1 MKKIL
6 LSITFAL
13 MGITSGFAA
22 KAYPGIVT
30 VTQSDGTELNVRIYG
45 DEHHSWY
52 TTTDGA
58 LLVQVGKNFYVAQ
71 VEDNGMLKATP
82 QLAHNA
88 ELRNKLENKAINT
101 QNKQLFFNTAKTNA
115 IRRSIGISNNYPYF
129 PHTDTPKAL
138 VILVEFQDCA
148 FLTKDPVS
156 VFNHLL
162 NASPEDETPQ
172 VLLEDYN
179 NNTNFTNT
187 GSVKQYFSDM
197 SEGEFQPQFDVKGV
211 VKVSKNYAYYG
222 QDQSENNRDI
232 KYKEMIKEA
241 CELAKSQLG
250 VNFSE
255 YDANNDGNVD
265 LVYVIHAGYG
275 QNTGGEENTLWAKT
289 SFNYIT
295 TIDGKEISAHG
306 INSELNFNKGNY
318 ITGIG
323 VICHEFSHTMGIP
336 DLYPYN
342 SKAYVN
348 NQEPESWDLMDAGEY
363 GNNGYTPVPYC
374 AWELDIMGWNA
385 GIETLDK
392 EPKQITMEPYF
403 SGNRKAYKIEAD
415 NGEYLLLQNLQR
427 TGWGKGYMSHGLL
440 IYRIDYQR
448 SNVGLDYRMNQT
460 PNKPEVTVLPADG
473 VILNGYL
480 NGKSHT
486 KQEYYESQWADPFP
500 GYKQVTELLEAKL
513 NNTTLTNLLYNIK
526 ETDDRVITFDY
537 LKDYATGIDQT
548 LADKDTE
555 KNQSIFSFDGRYL
568 GNDASKL
575 TKGVYIIGKKKVVI
589 K

>member
-1 MKKIL
+1 
-6 LSITFAL
+6 
-13 MGITSGFAA
+13 MG
-22 KAYPGIVT
+22 
-30 VTQSDGTELNVRIYG
+30 
-45 DEHHSWY
+45 
-52 TTTDGA
+52 
-58 LLVQVGKNFYVAQ
+58 
-71 VEDNGMLKATP
+71 
-82 QLAHNA
+82 
-88 ELRNKLENKAINT
+88 
-101 QNKQLFFNTAKTNA
+101 
-115 IRRSIGISNNYPYF
+115 
-129 PHTDTPKAL
+129 
-138 VILVEFQDCA
+138 
-148 FLTKDPVS
+148 
-156 VFNHLL
+156 
-162 NASPEDETPQ
+162 
-172 VLLEDYN
+172 
-179 NNTNFTNT
+179 
-187 GSVKQYFSDM
+187 
-197 SEGEFQPQFDVKGV
+197 
-211 VKVSKNYAYYG
+211 
-222 QDQSENNRDI
+222 
-232 KYKEMIKEA
+232 
-241 CELAKSQLG
+241 
-250 VNFSE
+250 
-255 YDANNDGNVD
+255 
-265 LVYVIHAGYG
+265 
-275 QNTGGEENTLWAKT
+275 KT
-289 SFNYIT
+289 SFNHIT

-306 INSELNFNKGNY
+306 INSELNSNKGNY

-342 SKAYVN
+342 PKAYVN

-363 GNNGYTPVPYC
+363 GNEGYTPVPYC

-460 PNKPEVTVLPADG
+460 QNKPEVTVLPADG

-480 NGKSHT
+480 IGKSHT

-500 GYKQVTELLEAKL
+500 GYKQVTKLLEAKL

-555 KNQSIFSFDGRYL
+555 KNPSIFSLDGRYL
-568 GNDASKL
+568 GKDASKL
-575 TKGVYIIGKKKVVI
+575 TKGIYIIGKKKVVI

>member
-58 LLVQVGKNFYVAQ
+58 LLVQIGKNFYVAQ

-222 QDQSENNRDI
+222 QDQSENSRDI

-589 K
+589 R

>member
-13 MGITSGFAA
+13 MGIVSGFAA

-115 IRRSIGISNNYPYF
+115 VRRSIGISNNYPYF
-129 PHTDTPKAL
+129 PHTGTPKAL

-295 TIDGKEISAHG
+295 TIDGKKISAHG

>member
-13 MGITSGFAA
+13 MGIVSGFAA

-289 SFNYIT
+289 SFNHVT

-306 INSELNFNKGNY
+306 INSELNSNKGNY

-342 SKAYVN
+342 SLAYVN

-448 SNVGLDYRMNQT
+448 SNVGLEHKMNQT
-460 PNKPEVTVLPADG
+460 PNEPEVTVLPADG

-526 ETDDRVITFDY
+526 ETNGVITFDY

-548 LADKDTE
+548 LVDKEGE
-555 KNQSIFSFDGRYL
+555 KNPSIFSLDGRYL

>member
-13 MGITSGFAA
+13 MGIVSGFAA

-129 PHTDTPKAL
+129 PHTGTPKAL
-138 VILVEFQDCA
+138 VILVQFNDCA
-148 FLTKDPVS
+148 FKTKDPVS

-172 VLLEDYN
+172 ALLEDY
-179 NNTNFTNT
+179 NTNFTNT

-197 SEGEFQPQFDVKGV
+197 SKGEFQPQFDVKGV

-222 QDQSENNRDI
+222 QDQSEDDRDV

-295 TIDGKEISAHG
+295 TIDGKKISAHG
-306 INSELNFNKGNY
+306 INSELNSNKGNY

-342 SKAYVN
+342 PKAYVN

-363 GNNGYTPVPYC
+363 GNNGYTPVPYS

-427 TGWGKGYMSHGLL
+427 TGWGIGYMSHGLL

-448 SNVGLDYRMNQT
+448 SNVDLDYRMNQT

-480 NGKSHT
+480 IGKSHT
-486 KQEYYESQWADPFP
+486 KQEYNESQCADPFP
-500 GYKQVTELLEAKL
+500 GYKQVTKLLEAKL

-526 ETDDRVITFDY
+526 ETKDGVITFDY

-555 KNQSIFSFDGRYL
+555 KNPSIFSLDGRYL

-575 TKGVYIIGKKKVVI
+575 TKGIYIIGKKKVVI

>member
-13 MGITSGFAA
+13 MGIVSGFAA

-115 IRRSIGISNNYPYF
+115 VRRSIGISNNYPYF

-172 VLLEDYN
+172 ALLEDYN
-179 NNTNFTNT
+179 NNTKYTNT

-289 SFNYIT
+289 SFNHIT

-306 INSELNFNKGNY
+306 INSELNSNKGNY

-526 ETDDRVITFDY
+526 ETDGVITFDY
-537 LKDYATGIDQT
+537 LKDFATGIDQT

-555 KNQSIFSFDGRYL
+555 KNQSIFSLDGRYL

-575 TKGVYIIGKKKVVI
+575 TKGIYIIGKKKVVI

>member
-13 MGITSGFAA
+13 MGIVSGFAA

-115 IRRSIGISNNYPYF
+115 VRRSIGISNNYPYF

-172 VLLEDYN
+172 TLLEDYN
-179 NNTNFTNT
+179 NNTKYTNT

-289 SFNYIT
+289 SFNHIT

-306 INSELNFNKGNY
+306 INSELNSNKGNY

-526 ETDDRVITFDY
+526 ETDGVITFDY
-537 LKDYATGIDQT
+537 LKDFATGIDQT

-555 KNQSIFSFDGRYL
+555 KNQSIFSLDGRYL

-575 TKGVYIIGKKKVVI
+575 TKGIYIIGKKKVVI

>member
-1 MKKIL
+1 MKNIL

-58 LLVQVGKNFYVAQ
+58 LLVQIGKNFYVAQ

-589 K
+589 R

>member
-115 IRRSIGISNNYPYF
+115 VRRSIGISNNYPYF
-129 PHTDTPKAL
+129 PHTGTPKAL

-172 VLLEDYN
+172 ALLEDYN
-179 NNTNFTNT
+179 NNTKYTNT

-548 LADKDTE
+548 LADKDAE
-555 KNQSIFSFDGRYL
+555 KNPSIFSLDGRYL

>member
-13 MGITSGFAA
+13 MGIVSGFAA

-115 IRRSIGISNNYPYF
+115 VRRSIGISNNYPYF
-129 PHTDTPKAL
+129 PHTGTPKAL

-211 VKVSKNYAYYG
+211 VKVSKKYAYYG

-295 TIDGKEISAHG
+295 TIDGKKISAHG

-555 KNQSIFSFDGRYL
+555 KNQSIFSLDGRYL

-575 TKGVYIIGKKKVVI
+575 TKGIYIIGKKKVVI

>member
-58 LLVQVGKNFYVAQ
+58 LLVQIGKNFYVAQ

-306 INSELNFNKGNY
+306 INSELNSNKGNY

-480 NGKSHT
+480 IGKSHT
-486 KQEYYESQWADPFP
+486 KQEYNESQWADPFP
-500 GYKQVTELLEAKL
+500 GYKQVKELLEAKL

-526 ETDDRVITFDY
+526 ETDGVITFDY
-537 LKDYATGIDQT
+537 LKDFATGIDQT

-555 KNQSIFSFDGRYL
+555 KNQSIFSLDGRYL

>member
-115 IRRSIGISNNYPYF
+115 VRRSIGISNNYPYF
-129 PHTDTPKAL
+129 PHTGTPKAL

-172 VLLEDYN
+172 ALLEDYN
-179 NNTNFTNT
+179 NNTKYTNT

-306 INSELNFNKGNY
+306 INSELNSNKGNY

-486 KQEYYESQWADPFP
+486 KQEYNESQWADPFP
-500 GYKQVTELLEAKL
+500 GYKQVKELLEAKL

-526 ETDDRVITFDY
+526 ETDGVITFDY
-537 LKDYATGIDQT
+537 LKDFATGIDQT

-555 KNQSIFSFDGRYL
+555 KNQSIFSLDGRYL

>member
-13 MGITSGFAA
+13 MGIASGFAA

-88 ELRNKLENKAINT
+88 EFRNKLENKAINT

-115 IRRSIGISNNYPYF
+115 IRRSIGISNNFPYF
-129 PHTDTPKAL
+129 PHTGTPKAL
-138 VILVEFQDCA
+138 VILVQFNDCA
-148 FLTKDPVS
+148 FKTNDPVS

-172 VLLEDYN
+172 ALLEDYN
-179 NNTNFTNT
+179 TNYTNT

-197 SEGEFQPQFDVKGV
+197 SEGEFKPQFDVKGV
-211 VKVSKNYAYYG
+211 VTVSKNYAYYG

-250 VNFSE
+250 INFSE
-255 YDANNDGNVD
+255 YDANNDGKVD

-289 SFNYIT
+289 SFDNIT

-306 INSELNFNKGNY
+306 INSELNSNKGNY

-342 SKAYVN
+342 PNAYVN

-363 GNNGYTPVPYC
+363 GNNGYTPVPYS

-427 TGWGKGYMSHGLL
+427 TDWGIGYMSHGLL

-448 SNVGLDYRMNQT
+448 STVGLDYRMNQT

-486 KQEYYESQWADPFP
+486 KDEYYKSQWADPFP
-500 GYKQVTELLEAKL
+500 GANKVTELLEAKL

-526 ETDDRVITFDY
+526 ETKGVITFDY

-555 KNQSIFSFDGRYL
+555 KNPSIFSLDGRYL

-575 TKGVYIIGKKKVVI
+575 TKGIYIIGKKKVVI

>member
-13 MGITSGFAA
+13 MGIVSGFAA
-22 KAYPGIVT
+22 KAYSGIVT

-58 LLVQVGKNFYVAQ
+58 LLVQIGKNFYVAQ

-115 IRRSIGISNNYPYF
+115 VRRSIGISNNYPYF

-197 SEGEFQPQFDVKGV
+197 SEGVFQPQFDVKGV

-289 SFNYIT
+289 SFNDIT

-575 TKGVYIIGKKKVVI
+575 TKGIYIIGKKKVVI

>member
-1 MKKIL
+1 
-6 LSITFAL
+6 
-13 MGITSGFAA
+13 
-22 KAYPGIVT
+22 
-30 VTQSDGTELNVRIYG
+30 
-45 DEHHSWY
+45 
-52 TTTDGA
+52 
-58 LLVQVGKNFYVAQ
+58 
-71 VEDNGMLKATP
+71 MLKATP

-129 PHTDTPKAL
+129 PHTGTPKAL
-138 VILVEFQDCA
+138 VILVQFNDCA
-148 FLTKDPVS
+148 FKTKDPVS

-172 VLLEDYN
+172 ALLEDY
-179 NNTNFTNT
+179 NTNFTNT

-289 SFNYIT
+289 SFNHIT

-306 INSELNFNKGNY
+306 INSELNSNKGNY

-342 SKAYVN
+342 PKAYVN

-363 GNNGYTPVPYC
+363 GNEGYTPVPYC

-460 PNKPEVTVLPADG
+460 QNKPEVTVLPADG

-480 NGKSHT
+480 IGKSHT

-500 GYKQVTELLEAKL
+500 GYKQVTKLLEAKL

-526 ETDDRVITFDY
+526 ETNGVITFDY

-555 KNQSIFSFDGRYL
+555 KNPSIFSLDGRYL

-575 TKGVYIIGKKKVVI
+575 TKGIYIIGKKKVVI

>member
-115 IRRSIGISNNYPYF
+115 VRRSIGISNNYPYF
-129 PHTDTPKAL
+129 PHTGTPKAL

-172 VLLEDYN
+172 ALLEDYN
-179 NNTNFTNT
+179 NNTKYTNT

-197 SEGEFQPQFDVKGV
+197 SEGVFQPQFDVKGV

-589 K
+589 R

>member
-6 LSITFAL
+6 LSMAFAL
-13 MGITSGFAA
+13 MGIVSGFAA

-222 QDQSENNRDI
+222 QDQSENSRDI

-555 KNQSIFSFDGRYL
+555 KNQSIFSLDGRYL

>member
-1 MKKIL
+1 
-6 LSITFAL
+6 
-13 MGITSGFAA
+13 
-22 KAYPGIVT
+22 
-30 VTQSDGTELNVRIYG
+30 
-45 DEHHSWY
+45 
-52 TTTDGA
+52 
-58 LLVQVGKNFYVAQ
+58 
-71 VEDNGMLKATP
+71 MLKATP

-115 IRRSIGISNNYPYF
+115 IRRSIGISNNFPYF
-129 PHTDTPKAL
+129 PHTGTPKAL
-138 VILVEFQDCA
+138 VILVQFNDCA

-172 VLLEDYN
+172 ALLEDYN
-179 NNTNFTNT
+179 NNTNYTNT

-197 SEGEFQPQFDVKGV
+197 SEGVFQPQFDVKGV
-211 VKVSKNYAYYG
+211 VTVSKNYAYYG

-250 VNFSE
+250 INFSE
-255 YDANNDGNVD
+255 YDANNDGKVD

-289 SFNYIT
+289 SFDNIT

-306 INSELNFNKGNY
+306 INSELNSNKGNY

-342 SKAYVN
+342 PNAYVN

-363 GNNGYTPVPYC
+363 GNNGYTPVPYS

-427 TGWGKGYMSHGLL
+427 TGWGIGYMSHGLL
-440 IYRIDYQR
+440 IYRIDYKR
-448 SNVGLDYRMNQT
+448 STVGLEHKMNQT

-486 KQEYYESQWADPFP
+486 KDEYNKSQWADPFP
-500 GYKQVTELLEAKL
+500 GYKKVTELLEAKL

-526 ETDDRVITFDY
+526 ETKGVITFDY

-548 LADKDTE
+548 LVDKDAE
-555 KNQSIFSFDGRYL
+555 KNPSIFSLDGRYL

>member
-222 QDQSENNRDI
+222 QDQSENSRDI

-589 K
+589 R

>member
-6 LSITFAL
+6 LSMAFAL
-13 MGITSGFAA
+13 MGIVSGFAA

-58 LLVQVGKNFYVAQ
+58 LLVQIGKNFYVAQ

-172 VLLEDYN
+172 ALLEDYN

-211 VKVSKNYAYYG
+211 VKVSKDYAYYG

-289 SFNYIT
+289 SFNHIT

-548 LADKDTE
+548 LADKDAE
-555 KNQSIFSFDGRYL
+555 KNPSIFSLDGRYL

>member
-58 LLVQVGKNFYVAQ
+58 LLVQIGKNFYVAQ

-115 IRRSIGISNNYPYF
+115 VRRSIGISNNYPYF

-197 SEGEFQPQFDVKGV
+197 SEGVFQPQFDVKGV

-289 SFNYIT
+289 SFNDIT

-589 K
+589 R

>member
-115 IRRSIGISNNYPYF
+115 VRRSIGISNNYPYF
-129 PHTDTPKAL
+129 PHTGTPKAL

-555 KNQSIFSFDGRYL
+555 KNQSIFSLDGRYL

-589 K
+589 R

>member
-13 MGITSGFAA
+13 MGIASGFAA
-22 KAYPGIVT
+22 KAYSGIVT

-289 SFNYIT
+289 SFNHVT

-306 INSELNFNKGNY
+306 INSELNSNKGNY

-342 SKAYVN
+342 SLAYVN

-448 SNVGLDYRMNQT
+448 SNVGLEHKMNQT
-460 PNKPEVTVLPADG
+460 PNEPEVTVLPADG

-526 ETDDRVITFDY
+526 ETNGVITFDY

-548 LADKDTE
+548 LVDKEGE
-555 KNQSIFSFDGRYL
+555 KNPSIFSLDGRYL

>member
-13 MGITSGFAA
+13 MGIASGFAA

-129 PHTDTPKAL
+129 PHTGTPKAL
-138 VILVEFQDCA
+138 VILVQFNDCA
-148 FLTKDPVS
+148 FKTKDPVS

-172 VLLEDYN
+172 ALLEDY
-179 NNTNFTNT
+179 NTNFTNT

-222 QDQSENNRDI
+222 QDQSEDDRDV

-295 TIDGKEISAHG
+295 TIDGKKISAHG
-306 INSELNFNKGNY
+306 INSELNSNKGNY

-427 TGWGKGYMSHGLL
+427 TGWGIGYMAHGLL

-500 GYKQVTELLEAKL
+500 GYKKVTELLEAKL

-526 ETDDRVITFDY
+526 ETKDGVITFDY

-548 LADKDTE
+548 LVDKHTE
-555 KNQSIFSFDGRYL
+555 KNPSIFSLDGRYL

-575 TKGVYIIGKKKVVI
+575 TKGIYIIGKKKVVI

>member
-6 LSITFAL
+6 LSMAFAL
-13 MGITSGFAA
+13 MGIVSGFAA

-58 LLVQVGKNFYVAQ
+58 LLVQIGKNFYVAQ

-295 TIDGKEISAHG
+295 TIDGKKISAHG

-589 K
+589 R

>member
-115 IRRSIGISNNYPYF
+115 ARRSIGISNNYPYF
-129 PHTDTPKAL
+129 PHTGTPKAL

-172 VLLEDYN
+172 ALLEDYN
-179 NNTNFTNT
+179 NNTKYTNT

-415 NGEYLLLQNLQR
+415 NGEYLLLQNLQK

-555 KNQSIFSFDGRYL
+555 KNQSIFSLDGRYL

-589 K
+589 R

>member
-13 MGITSGFAA
+13 MGIASGFAA

-88 ELRNKLENKAINT
+88 EFRNKLENKAINT

-115 IRRSIGISNNYPYF
+115 IRRSIGISNNFPYF
-129 PHTDTPKAL
+129 PHTGTPKAL
-138 VILVEFQDCA
+138 VILVQFNDCA
-148 FLTKDPVS
+148 FKTNDPVS

-172 VLLEDYN
+172 ALLEDYN
-179 NNTNFTNT
+179 TNYTNT

-197 SEGEFQPQFDVKGV
+197 SEGVFQPQFDVKGV
-211 VKVSKNYAYYG
+211 VTVSKNYAYYG

-289 SFNYIT
+289 SFNHIT

-336 DLYPYN
+336 DLYPYSPN
-342 SKAYVN
+342 AYVN

-555 KNQSIFSFDGRYL
+555 KNPSIFSLDGRYL

>member
-58 LLVQVGKNFYVAQ
+58 LLVQIGKNFYVAQ

-115 IRRSIGISNNYPYF
+115 ICRSIGISNNYPYF

-555 KNQSIFSFDGRYL
+555 KNQSIFSLDGRYL

-589 K
+589 R

>member
-13 MGITSGFAA
+13 MGIASGFAA

-115 IRRSIGISNNYPYF
+115 ARRSIGISNNYPYF
-129 PHTDTPKAL
+129 PHTGTPKAL

-148 FLTKDPVS
+148 FLTNNPVS

-162 NASPEDETPQ
+162 NASPEDEAPQ
-172 VLLEDYN
+172 ALLEDYN
-179 NNTNFTNT
+179 TKYTNT

-197 SEGEFQPQFDVKGV
+197 SEGVFKPQFDVKGV

-289 SFNYIT
+289 SFNHVT

-306 INSELNFNKGNY
+306 INSELNSNKGNY

-342 SKAYVN
+342 SLAYVN

-427 TGWGKGYMSHGLL
+427 TGWGEGYMSHGLL
-440 IYRIDYQR
+440 IYRIDYQK
-448 SNVGLDYRMNQT
+448 STVGLDYKNRMNQT
-460 PNKPEVTVLPADG
+460 PYKPEVTVLPADG

-555 KNQSIFSFDGRYL
+555 KNQSIFSLDGRYL

-589 K
+589 R

>member
-289 SFNYIT
+289 SFNHVT

-306 INSELNFNKGNY
+306 INSELNSNKGNY

-342 SKAYVN
+342 SLAYVN

-448 SNVGLDYRMNQT
+448 SNVGLEHKMNQT
-460 PNKPEVTVLPADG
+460 PNEPEVTVLPADG

-526 ETDDRVITFDY
+526 ETNGVITFDY

-548 LADKDTE
+548 LVDKEGE
-555 KNQSIFSFDGRYL
+555 KNPSIFSLDGRYL

>member
-13 MGITSGFAA
+13 MGIVSGFAA

-115 IRRSIGISNNYPYF
+115 VRRSIGISNNYPYF
-129 PHTDTPKAL
+129 PHTGTPKAL

-172 VLLEDYN
+172 ALLEDYN
-179 NNTNFTNT
+179 NNTKYTNT

-289 SFNYIT
+289 SFNHIT

-306 INSELNFNKGNY
+306 INSELNLNKGNY

-392 EPKQITMEPYF
+392 EPKQITLEPYF

-500 GYKQVTELLEAKL
+500 GYKQVKELLEAKL

-526 ETDDRVITFDY
+526 EADGVITFDY

-555 KNQSIFSFDGRYL
+555 KNQSIFSLDGRYL
-568 GNDASKL
+568 GNDESKL
-575 TKGVYIIGKKKVVI
+575 TKGIYIIGKKKVVI
-589 K
+589 R

>member
-6 LSITFAL
+6 LSMAFAL
-13 MGITSGFAA
+13 MGIVSGFAA

-58 LLVQVGKNFYVAQ
+58 LLVQIGKNFYVAQ
-71 VEDNGMLKATP
+71 IEDNGMLKATP

-250 VNFSE
+250 INFSE
-255 YDANNDGNVD
+255 YDANNDGKVD

-555 KNQSIFSFDGRYL
+555 KNQSIFSLDGRYL

-575 TKGVYIIGKKKVVI
+575 TKGIYIIGKKKVVI

>member
-13 MGITSGFAA
+13 MGISSGFAA

-222 QDQSENNRDI
+222 QDQSENSRDI

-589 K
+589 R

>member
-13 MGITSGFAA
+13 MGIVSGFAA

-115 IRRSIGISNNYPYF
+115 VRRSIGISNNYPYF
-129 PHTDTPKAL
+129 PHTGTPKAL

-172 VLLEDYN
+172 ALLEDYN
-179 NNTNFTNT
+179 NNTKYTNT

-548 LADKDTE
+548 LADKDAE
-555 KNQSIFSFDGRYL
+555 KNPSIFSLDGRYL

>member
-6 LSITFAL
+6 LSITCAL
-13 MGITSGFAA
+13 MGISSGFAA

-222 QDQSENNRDI
+222 QDQSENSRDI

-589 K
+589 R

>member
-6 LSITFAL
+6 LSMAFAL
-13 MGITSGFAA
+13 MGIVSGFAA

-58 LLVQVGKNFYVAQ
+58 LLVQIGKNFYVAQ

-537 LKDYATGIDQT
+537 LKDYATGIDHT

-589 K
+589 R

>member
-13 MGITSGFAA
+13 MGIASGFAA

-58 LLVQVGKNFYVAQ
+58 LLVQIGKNFYVAQ

-115 IRRSIGISNNYPYF
+115 ICRSIGISNNYPYF

-555 KNQSIFSFDGRYL
+555 KNQSIFSLDGRYL

-589 K
+589 R

>member
-6 LSITFAL
+6 LSMAFAL
-13 MGITSGFAA
+13 ISIVSGFAA

-58 LLVQVGKNFYVAQ
+58 LLVQIGKNFYVAQ

-115 IRRSIGISNNYPYF
+115 VRRSIGISNNYPYF
-129 PHTDTPKAL
+129 PHTGTPKAL

-172 VLLEDYN
+172 ALLEDYN
-179 NNTNFTNT
+179 NNTKYTNT

-306 INSELNFNKGNY
+306 INSELNSNKGNY

-526 ETDDRVITFDY
+526 ETDDGVITFDY
-537 LKDYATGIDQT
+537 LMDYATGIDQT

-555 KNQSIFSFDGRYL
+555 KNQSIFSLDGRYL